1 MKNLKVLLLSLILA
15 CATVPQDTF
24 KIVLDLKLQRFKKH
38 LEIKGN
44 LVEISFVFLPE
55 KGDLK
60 TFSTKKKLSKEKV
73 KFLKE
78 RLDNL
83 PWESIKDRYAS
94 KEAVMLHTP
103 PILISISY
111 KDKNKNIMI
120 LGDPPEE
127 LLFIFNTLE
136 PYLQQG
142 FGMLK

>member
-1 MKNLKVLLLSLILA
+1 MKNLKILILSLILS
-15 CATVPQDTF
+15 CATVPQETF
-24 KIVLDLKLQRFKKH
+24 KIVLDLNLPNFKKH

-44 LVEISFVFLPE
+44 LVEISFVFIAKE
-55 KGDLK
+55 GDLK
-60 TFSTKKKLSKEKV
+60 TFSTKKKLSKEEV

-83 PWESIKDRYAS
+83 PWDSIKDRYAS
-94 KEAVMLHTP
+94 KEAIMLHTP

-111 KDKNKNIMI
+111 KDKNKNIII

-136 PYLQQG
+136 PYLQPS